1 MAWRLNI
8 LKRTK
13 IEAGKKLTESK
24 DFIIVKGL
32 FKEFERGEPAY
43 QDISFTIKEGQ
54 PFGMLGKSGS
64 GKSALMH
71 ALRGTPEYRPT
82 KGTVTYRISACSNQ
96 ACLYVNYPS
105 LAGTKCPNCGETLD
119 LKQLD
124 FWEEASKNSAIYRA
138 LYNRIAIMLQRTFAL
153 FGELPVLA
161 NISDA
166 LERANVPEKRRAGKA
181 ATLLTKVKMGHRA
194 LHIAR
199 DLSGGEKQRVV
210 FAMALAK
217 NPLIFLADEPTG
229 TLDVLTSTAI
239 HKVMND
245 AVKKDKLTLIV
256 TSHWPYAVQ
265 ELTDKAI
272 LLEDGK
278 IVLHDSSDKVAK
290 EFMSKVEQVEAPER
304 TFEKTLI
311 SVKNCVKWY
320 YTFDRGIIKA
330 VDGVDLDIYE
340 NEIFGLVGLSGS
352 GKTSLAHMMA
362 GLKTITQGQIRIRLG
377 DEWIDMSIP
386 GPGEKGRATRYMGV
400 LHQEYALYPHR
411 TVLENL
417 TGAIEYAIPEELKT
431 NKAYEALKA
440 VNFTNAEIENILY
453 KFPDE
458 TSEGERHRVAI
469 ARILI
474 KEPRICFLD
483 EGTGTADP
491 LTRMEIVRSIFTSRD
506 LLKQT
511 YIIISHDIDFVLA
524 ACDRAAMMKDG
535 KILKV
540 GKPAEVIDYFKE
552 IESKK

>member
-1 MAWRLNI
+1 MVD
-8 LKRTK
+8 
-13 IEAGKKLTESK
+13 E

-43 QDISFTIKEGQ
+43 QNVSFTIKEGHT
-54 PFGMLGKSGS
+54 FGILGKSGS
-64 GKSALMH
+64 GKSSLMH

-96 ACLYVNYPS
+96 NCSYVNYPS
-105 LAGTKCPNCGETLD
+105 LVGTACPRCGEKLV
-119 LKQLD
+119 LKELD
-124 FWEEASKNSAIYRA
+124 FWEEAGKNSAVFRA
-138 LYNRIAIMLQRTFAL
+138 LYNQISIMLQRTFAL

-161 NISDA
+161 NLLDA
-166 LERANVPEKRRAGKA
+166 LERANIPERHRDGKA
-181 ATLLTKVKMGHRA
+181 ANLLTKVKMGHRA

-217 NPLIFLADEPTG
+217 DPLVFLADEPTG

-239 HKVMND
+239 HKVMRD
-245 AVKKDKLTLIV
+245 AVRKDKMTLIV
-256 TSHWPYAVQ
+256 TSHWPHAVE
-265 ELTDKAI
+265 ELTEESI

-278 IVLHDSSDKVAK
+278 IVLHDKSDKVAK
-290 EFMSKVEQVEAPER
+290 EFMSKVEGVETKEHV
-304 TFEKTLI
+304 FDKTLI

-330 VDGVDLDIYE
+330 VDGVDLDIFE
-340 NEIFGLVGLSGS
+340 NEIFGLIGLSGS
-352 GKTSLAHMMA
+352 GKTSLAHMLA
-362 GLKTITQGQIRIRLG
+362 GLKTITKGQILIKLG
-377 DEWIDMSIP
+377 DDWVDMSIP
-386 GPGEKGRATRYMGV
+386 GPGERGRATRYMGV

-458 TSEGERHRVAI
+458 ISEGERHRVAM

-491 LTRMEIVRSIFTSRD
+491 LTRMEIVRSIFSSRD
-506 LLKQT
+506 MLNQT
-511 YIIISHDIDFVLA
+511 YVIISHDIDFVLA
-524 ACDRAAMMKDG
+524 ACDRAALMKDG
-535 KILKV
+535 KIIKL
-540 GKPAEVIDYFKE
+540 GKPAEVIDYFKAL
-552 IESKK
+552 ESKA

>member
-1 MAWRLNI
+1 MP
-8 LKRTK
+8 
-13 IEAGKKLTESK
+13 ESE
-24 DFIIVKGL
+24 DFIIVKNL

-43 QDISFTIKEGQ
+43 VDVSFTIKEGQ
-54 PFGMLGKSGS
+54 AFGILGKSGS

-82 KGTVTYRISACSNQ
+82 KGTVTYRVAFCPNEN
-96 ACLYVNYPS
+96 CMHVNYPS
-105 LAGTKCPNCGETLD
+105 LANSECPNCGEKLQ
-119 LKQLD
+119 LKELN
-124 FWEEASKNSAIYRA
+124 FWDEAAKSSHIFRA
-138 LYNRIAIMLQRTFAL
+138 LYKRISIMLQRTFAL

-161 NISDA
+161 NLMDA
-166 LERANVPEKRRAGKA
+166 LERANVPEKRREGKA
-181 ATLLTKVKMGHRA
+181 ASLLGKVKMGHRA

-217 NPLIFLADEPTG
+217 GPLIFLADEPTG
-229 TLDVLTSTAI
+229 TLDILTSKAI
-239 HKVMND
+239 HKVMRN
-245 AVKKDKLTLIV
+245 AVKKERLTLIV
-256 TSHWPYAVQ
+256 TSHWPEAVE
-265 ELTDKAI
+265 ELTDQAI

-278 IVLHDSSDKVAK
+278 IVMHDSSDKVAK
-290 EFMSKVEQVEAPER
+290 EFMSKVEVVKTQER
-304 TFEKTLI
+304 TFEKELI
-311 SVKNCVKWY
+311 KVKNSVKWY

-330 VDGVDLDIYE
+330 VDGVDLEIFE

-352 GKTSLAHMMA
+352 GKTSLAHMLA
-362 GLKTITQGQIRIRLG
+362 GLKTITQGQILVRVG
-377 DEWIDMSIP
+377 DDWVDMSIP
-386 GPGEKGRATRYMGV
+386 GPGERGRATRYMGV

-431 NKAYEALKA
+431 NKAYEVLKA

-458 TSEGERHRVAI
+458 ISEGERHRVAI

-491 LTRMEIVRSIFTSRD
+491 LTRMEIVKSIFSSRD
-506 LLKQT
+506 KLNQT
-511 YIIISHDIDFVLA
+511 YIIISHDVDFVLA

-540 GKPAEVIDYFKE
+540 GKPAEIIDYFKE
-552 IESKK
+552 VESKR

>member
-1 MAWRLNI
+1 MTAPD
-8 LKRTK
+8 
-13 IEAGKKLTESK
+13 
-24 DFIIVKGL
+24 DFIIVKNL

-43 QDISFTIKEGQ
+43 QDVSFVIKEGKS
-54 PFGMLGKSGS
+54 FGILGKSGS

-82 KGTVTYRISACSNQ
+82 KGEVIYRISVCSNQ
-96 ACLYVNYPS
+96 NCMHVNYPS
-105 LAGTKCPNCGETLD
+105 LAGDNCPSCGAKLD
-119 LKQLD
+119 LAEVN
-124 FWEEASKNSAIYRA
+124 FWEEAEKSSSVFRG
-138 LYNRIAIMLQRTFAL
+138 LYNRISIMLQRTFAL
-153 FGELPVLA
+153 FGELPVLE
-161 NISDA
+161 NIKDA
-166 LERANVPEKRRAGKA
+166 LERANVPEKRRDGKA

-217 NPLIFLADEPTG
+217 DPLVFLADEPTG

-245 AVKKDKLTLIV
+245 AVKKDRLTLIV
-256 TSHWPYAVQ
+256 TSHWPHAVE
-265 ELTDKAI
+265 ELTDEAI
-272 LLEDGK
+272 LLEEGK
-278 IVLHDSSDKVAK
+278 IVLHDTSDIVAK
-290 EFMSKVEQVEAPER
+290 EFMSKVEMVVSEDR
-304 TFEKTLI
+304 KFENKLI
-311 SVKNCVKWY
+311 SIKDCIKWY
-320 YTFDRGIIKA
+320 YTFDRGIIRA
-330 VDGVDLDIYE
+330 VDGVDLDVYE

-362 GLKTITQGQIRIRLG
+362 GLKTITKGKIFIRVG
-377 DEWIDMSIP
+377 DDWVDMSIP
-386 GPGEKGRATRYMGV
+386 GPGERGRATRYMGV

-411 TVLENL
+411 TILENL

-431 NKAYEALKA
+431 NKAYDALKA

-458 TSEGERHRVAI
+458 VSEGERHRVAI

-506 LLKQT
+506 QLNQT
-511 YIIISHDIDFVLA
+511 YVIISHDIDFVLA
-524 ACDRAAMMKDG
+524 ACDRAALMKDG
-535 KILKV
+535 KIMKL
-540 GKPAEVIDYFKE
+540 GKPAEVIEFFKD
-552 IESKK
+552 IEAKS

>member
-1 MAWRLNI
+1 M
-8 LKRTK
+8 
-13 IEAGKKLTESK
+13 TEVE

-43 QDISFTIKEGQ
+43 QDVSFTIKEGHS
-54 PFGMLGKSGS
+54 FGILGKSGS

-82 KGTVTYRISACSNQ
+82 KGKVIYRISVCPNKN
-96 ACLYVNYPS
+96 CLHVNYPS
-105 LAGTKCPNCGETLD
+105 LAGTNCSKCGSTLEF
-119 LKQLD
+119 QELD
-124 FWEEASKNSAIYRA
+124 FWKEASTNNPVFRA
-138 LYNRIAIMLQRTFAL
+138 LYNRISIMLQRTFAL
-153 FGELPVLA
+153 FGELPVLE
-161 NISDA
+161 NIKDA
-166 LERANVPEKRRAGKA
+166 LERAKVPERRRDGKA
-181 ATLLTKVKMGHRA
+181 ASLLTKVKMGHRA

-217 NPLIFLADEPTG
+217 DPLIFLADEPTG
-229 TLDVLTSTAI
+229 TLDVLTSSAI
-239 HKVMND
+239 HKVMKD
-245 AVKKDKLTLIV
+245 AVRKDRMTLIV
-256 TSHWPYAVQ
+256 TSHWPHAVE
-265 ELTDKAI
+265 ELTDDAI

-278 IVLHDSSDKVAK
+278 VVLHDDSKKVAK
-290 EFMSKVEQVEAPER
+290 EFMSKVETVKAPER
-304 TFEKTLI
+304 KFEKTLI
-311 SVKNCVKWY
+311 SIKNCVKWY

-352 GKTSLAHMMA
+352 GKTSLAHMCA
-362 GLKTITQGQIRIRLG
+362 GLKTITKGQILVRIG
-377 DEWIDMSIP
+377 DDWVDMSIP
-386 GPGEKGRATRYMGV
+386 GPTERGRATRYMGV

-458 TSEGERHRVAI
+458 ISEGERHRVAI

-506 LLKQT
+506 LLNQT

-524 ACDRAAMMKDG
+524 ACDRAALMKDG

-540 GKPAEVIDYFKE
+540 GKPAEVIEYFKE
-552 IESKK
+552 IESK

>member
-1 MAWRLNI
+1 MKIKEGDKMA
-8 LKRTK
+8 
-13 IEAGKKLTESK
+13 EPD
-24 DFIIVKGL
+24 DFIIVKNL

-43 QDISFTIKEGQ
+43 QDVTFTIKEGKS
-54 PFGMLGKSGS
+54 FGILGKSGS

-71 ALRGTPEYRPT
+71 ALRGTPEYKPT
-82 KGTVTYRISACSNQ
+82 QGTVIYRISTCPNSN
-96 ACLYVNYPS
+96 CLYVNYPS
-105 LAGTKCPNCGETLD
+105 LSGTPCPNCNETLK
-119 LKQLD
+119 LLELN
-124 FWEEASKNSAIYRA
+124 FWEEASKNSSQFRA
-138 LYNRIAIMLQRTFAL
+138 LYNRISIMLQRTFAL
-153 FGELPVLA
+153 FGELPVLI
-161 NISDA
+161 NIVDA
-166 LERANVPEKRRAGKA
+166 LERANYPEKRRDGKA
-181 ATLLTKVKMGHRA
+181 SSLLTKVKMGHRA

-229 TLDVLTSTAI
+229 TLDILTSTAI
-239 HKVMND
+239 HKVMID

-256 TSHWPYAVQ
+256 TSHWPHAV
-265 ELTDKAI
+265 EDLTDEAI

-278 IVLHDSSDKVAK
+278 VILHDKSDKVAK
-290 EFMSKVEQVEAPER
+290 EFMSKVEYVQPKELE
-304 TFEKTLI
+304 FEKTLI

-320 YTFDRGIIKA
+320 YSFDRGIIKA
-330 VDGVDLDIYE
+330 VNGVDLDVYE
-340 NEIFGLVGLSGS
+340 KEIFGLVGLSGS

-362 GLKTITQGQIRIRLG
+362 GLKPITKGQIFIRIG
-377 DEWIDMSIP
+377 DDWVDMSIP
-386 GPGEKGRATRYMGV
+386 GPGERGRATRYMGV

-417 TGAIEYAIPEELKT
+417 VGAIEYAIPEELKT
-431 NKAYEALKA
+431 NKAYDALKA

-458 TSEGERHRVAI
+458 VSEGERHRVAL

-491 LTRMEIVRSIFTSRD
+491 ITRMEIVRSIFSSREQ
-506 LLKQT
+506 LNQT
-511 YIIISHDIDFVLA
+511 YVIISHDVDFVLA
-524 ACDRAAMMKDG
+524 ACDRAALMKDG
-535 KILKV
+535 QILKL

-552 IESKK
+552 IESKS

>member
-1 MAWRLNI
+1 MKNKDMIYVEDL
-8 LKRTK
+8 
-13 IEAGKKLTESK
+13 E

-32 FKEFERGEPAY
+32 FKEFERGAPAY
-43 QDISFTIKEGQ
+43 QDINFVIKEGRS
-54 PFGMLGKSGS
+54 FGILGKSGS

-82 KGTVTYRISACSNQ
+82 KGEVIYRISVCSNQ
-96 ACLYVNYPS
+96 NCLHINYPS
-105 LAGTKCPNCGETLD
+105 LADKNCPKCGEKLAFKK
-119 LKQLD
+119 LN
-124 FWEEASKNSAIYRA
+124 FWDEASKNSPVFRA
-138 LYNRIAIMLQRTFAL
+138 LYNRISIMLQRTFAL
-153 FGELPVLA
+153 FGELPVLE
-161 NISDA
+161 NIKDA
-166 LERANVPEKRRAGKA
+166 LERAKVPERRRDGKA
-181 ATLLTKVKMGHRA
+181 ASLLTKVKMGHRA

-217 NPLIFLADEPTG
+217 DPLIFLADEPTG
-229 TLDVLTSTAI
+229 TLDVLTSAAI
-239 HKVMND
+239 HKVMNN
-245 AVKKDKLTLIV
+245 AVKKDRMTLIV
-256 TSHWPYAVQ
+256 TSHWPHAVE
-265 ELTDKAI
+265 ELSEEAI
-272 LLEDGK
+272 LLEDGR
-278 IVLHDSSDKVAK
+278 IVMADRANIVAQH
-290 EFMSKVEQVEAPER
+290 FMSKVKMIKAKER
-304 TFEKTLI
+304 TFGNPLI

-330 VDGVDLDIYE
+330 VDGVNLDIYE

-362 GLKTITQGQIRIRLG
+362 GLKTITKGQIFVKVG
-377 DEWIDMSIP
+377 DDWIDMSIP
-386 GPGEKGRATRYMGV
+386 GPGERGRATRYMGV

-458 TSEGERHRVAI
+458 ISEGERHRVAI

-491 LTRMEIVRSIFTSRD
+491 LTRMEIVRSIFSSREQ
-506 LLKQT
+506 LNQT
-511 YIIISHDIDFVLA
+511 YVIISHDIDFVLA
-524 ACDRAAMMKDG
+524 ACDRAALMKDG
-535 KILKV
+535 KILKL
-540 GKPAEVIDYFKE
+540 GKPEEVVQFFKE
-552 IESKK
+552 IESK

>member
-1 MAWRLNI
+1 LS
-8 LKRTK
+8 
-13 IEAGKKLTESK
+13 EDQ

-43 QDISFTIKEGQ
+43 QDVSFTIKEGHS
-54 PFGMLGKSGS
+54 FGILGKSGS
-64 GKSALMH
+64 GKSSLMH

-82 KGTVTYRISACSNQ
+82 KGTVTYRLAVCPN
-96 ACLYVNYPS
+96 ANCLYVNYPS
-105 LAGTKCPNCGETLD
+105 MAKQNCPECKAVLE
-119 LKQLD
+119 LKEIN
-124 FWEEASKNSAIYRA
+124 FWEEATKNSPVFRA
-138 LYNRIAIMLQRTFAL
+138 LYNRISIMLQRTFAL

-161 NISDA
+161 NLIDA
-166 LERANVPEKRRAGKA
+166 LDRAGCPEKRRDGKA
-181 ATLLTKVKMGHRA
+181 AGLLTKVKMGHRA

-217 NPLIFLADEPTG
+217 DPLIFLADEPTG

-239 HKVMND
+239 HKVMRD
-245 AVKKDKLTLIV
+245 AVKKDKMTLVV
-256 TSHWPYAVQ
+256 TSHWPYAVE
-265 ELTDKAI
+265 ELAEEAI

-278 IVLHDSSDKVAK
+278 IVLHDKSDVVAK
-290 EFMSKVEQVEAPER
+290 EFMSKVEAVKAPVR
-304 TFEKTLI
+304 SFDRTLI

-330 VDGVDLDIYE
+330 VDGVDLDIFE
-340 NEIFGLVGLSGS
+340 GEIFGLVGLSGS

-362 GLKTITQGQIRIRLG
+362 GLKTITKGHIFVHLG
-377 DEWIDMSIP
+377 EDWVDMSIP
-386 GPGEKGRATRYMGV
+386 GPGERGRATKYSGI
-400 LHQEYALYPHR
+400 LFQEYALYPHR
-411 TVLENL
+411 TILENL

-458 TSEGERHRVAI
+458 VSEGERHRVAI

-491 LTRMEIVRSIFTSRD
+491 LTLMEIVRSIFSSRD
-506 LLKQT
+506 LLNQT

-524 ACDRAAMMKDG
+524 ACDRVALMKDG

-540 GKPAEVIDYFKE
+540 GKAPEVIDYFKE
-552 IESKK
+552 IESKGTKEEKGAAVVKEEA

>member
-1 MAWRLNI
+1 MVD
-8 LKRTK
+8 
-13 IEAGKKLTESK
+13 SD

-43 QDISFTIKEGQ
+43 QDVSFTIKEGKS
-54 PFGMLGKSGS
+54 FGILGKSGS

-82 KGTVTYRISACSNQ
+82 QGQVIYRISACPNQ
-96 ACLYVNYPS
+96 NCLHVDYPS
-105 LAGTKCPNCGETLD
+105 LAGTECPKCSTKLEL
-119 LKQLD
+119 QELD
-124 FWEEASKNSAIYRA
+124 FWEESTKSTNLYRA
-138 LYNRIAIMLQRTFAL
+138 LYNRISIMLQRTFAL
-153 FGELPVLA
+153 FGELPVLE
-161 NISDA
+161 NVKDA
-166 LERANVPEKRRAGKA
+166 LERANVPERRRDGKA
-181 ATLLTKVKMGHRA
+181 ANLLTKVKMGHRA

-217 NPLIFLADEPTG
+217 DPLVFLADEPTG

-239 HKVMND
+239 HKVMRD
-245 AVKKDKLTLIV
+245 AVKKDKMTLIV
-256 TSHWPYAVQ
+256 TSHWPQAVE
-265 ELTDKAI
+265 ELSEEAI

-278 IVLHDSSDKVAK
+278 IVMHDSSDKVAK
-290 EFMSKVEQVEAPER
+290 EFMSKVEVVEAIDR
-304 TFEKTLI
+304 NFENVLI
-311 SVKNCVKWY
+311 KVEDCVKWY

-330 VDGVDLDIYE
+330 VDGVNLDIYE
-340 NEIFGLVGLSGS
+340 NEIFGLIGLSGS
-352 GKTSLAHMMA
+352 GKTSLAHMMC
-362 GLKTITQGQIRIRLG
+362 GFKTITKGKILIKIG
-377 DEWIDMSIP
+377 EDFVDMSIP
-386 GPGEKGRATRYMGV
+386 GPFERGRATRYFGV

-411 TVLENL
+411 TILENL

-458 TSEGERHRVAI
+458 VSEGERHRVAI

-491 LTRMEIVRSIFTSRD
+491 LTRMEIVRSIFSSRD
-506 LLKQT
+506 LLNQT

-524 ACDRAAMMKDG
+524 ACDRAALMKDG

-540 GKPAEVIDYFKE
+540 GKPPEVIDYFKE
-552 IESKK
+552 LEAKA

>member
-1 MAWRLNI
+1 MTIKERSH
-8 LKRTK
+8 
-13 IEAGKKLTESK
+13 LTE
-24 DFIIVKGL
+24 DENFIIVKGL

-43 QDISFTIKEGQ
+43 QDVNFIIKEGHS
-54 PFGMLGKSGS
+54 FGILGKSGS
-64 GKSALMH
+64 GKSSLMH

-82 KGTVTYRISACSNQ
+82 KGKVIYRIAACPNPN
-96 ACLYVNYPS
+96 CLHVNYPS
-105 LAGTKCPNCGETLD
+105 FAGKNCPNCNTVLE
-119 LKQLD
+119 LKELD
-124 FWEEASKNSAIYRA
+124 FWEEASKNSHLFRA
-138 LYNRIAIMLQRTFAL
+138 LYNRISIMLQRTFAL

-161 NISDA
+161 NLLDA
-166 LERANVPEKRRAGKA
+166 LDRANVPEKRRDGKA
-181 ATLLTKVKMGHRA
+181 ANLLTKVKMGHRA

-217 NPLIFLADEPTG
+217 GPLVFLADEPTG

-239 HKVMND
+239 HKVMKD
-245 AVKKDKLTLIV
+245 AVQKDKMTLIV
-256 TSHWPYAVQ
+256 TSHWPHAVE
-265 ELTDKAI
+265 ELSEEAI

-290 EFMSKVEQVEAPER
+290 EFMSKVETVEAVER
-304 TFEKTLI
+304 KFDNTLI
-311 SVKNCVKWY
+311 SIKNCVKWY

-330 VDGVDLDIYE
+330 VDGVDLDILE

-352 GKTSLAHMMA
+352 GKTSLAHMLA
-362 GLKTITQGQIRIRLG
+362 GLKPITKGQILIHLG
-377 DEWIDMSIP
+377 DDWVDMSIP
-386 GPGEKGRATRYMGV
+386 GPTERGRATRYMGI

-411 TVLENL
+411 TILENL

-458 TSEGERHRVAI
+458 VSEGERHRVAI

-491 LTRMEIVRSIFTSRD
+491 LTRMEIVRSIFSSRD
-506 LLKQT
+506 QLNQT

-524 ACDRAAMMKDG
+524 ACDRAALMKDG

-552 IESKK
+552 MESK